1 MTPDSIPDSRE
12 AWLAS
17 VLDAE
22 RRGELL
28 LAFDLVERGLVEFP
42 GDVGL
47 QYRAVLALAR
57 SGSTAEAA
65 RRFEEYDLG
74 AVGDEDTGAL
84 FARIKKDAAFAA
96 EGELRTQLALEAADE
111 YRAIFEQTGGY
122 YPAVNAAT
130 LSFLAGD
137 RDAAAA
143 LARDALRAVA
153 DSGDDSYYAAATEA
167 EAYLL
172 AHEVEQAQV
181 ALERAAAV
189 IGGDFGALAT
199 TRRQLRMIC
208 LASDIDTEILAVV
221 AGPAV
226 IHFCG
231 HRISDNPEAPFHSSD
246 EEHVA
251 REIAEVVA
259 RHNVGFAYGSLASG
273 ADILWAEALLERGV
287 ELHIVLPFALDE
299 FVECSVA
306 PSGGAWVERF
316 TRCLEQAASV
326 TYGTIDAY
334 LGDDVLYKYCSEIA
348 IGLTLVRARYLD
360 AEVHQFAVWDSLP
373 ARGEAGTGIDVAL
386 WRSVGHPVTIV
397 APPAPGSSHADPS
410 RRTPEALVATAAITA
425 TGPLSARPGVAAL
438 STIDDSFAALT
449 HGIGGAPDPAAPA
462 ETAPGSGAPPPSR
475 LVRAMLFADVRGF
488 SKLTD
493 EQLPVFAAHVFASF
507 AAVLAHHGP
516 VVEYS
521 NTWGDAL
528 YAVITDAVSAAACA
542 LELQEAMDRLD
553 PEAIGLPAD
562 LALRLGGHVG
572 PIFPVTDPVLN
583 RRSFVGSHVNR
594 TARIEPVT
602 PPGAVYVTSPFAAA
616 LELASGH
623 AFACDYVGQRP
634 AAKDFGVLRMY
645 RLRRTNAAP

>member
-1 MTPDSIPDSRE
+1 MPDSRE
-12 AWLAS
+12 AWLSS

-28 LAFDLVERGLVEFP
+28 LAFDLVERALVEFP
-42 GDVGL
+42 GDVEL

-65 RRFEEYDLG
+65 RRFEEYELG

-84 FARIKKDAAFAA
+84 SARIKKDAALAA
-96 EGELRTQLALEAADE
+96 EGELRRQLALEAAHE
-111 YRAIFEQTGGY
+111 YRTIFEQTGGY

-143 LARDALRAVA
+143 LATEALRSVA
-153 DSGDDSYYAAATEA
+153 DSEDDSYYALATEA
-167 EAYLL
+167 EAHLL
-172 AHEVEQAQV
+172 TPDLERAKA
-181 ALERAAAV
+181 ALERAAGV

-208 LASDIDTEILAVV
+208 QASGIDTEILAVV

-231 HRISDNPEAPFHSSD
+231 HRISDDPNAPFHASD
-246 EEHVA
+246 EQYVA
-251 REIAEVVA
+251 REIADVVA

-273 ADILWAEALLERGV
+273 ADILWAEALLAREV

-306 PSGGAWVERF
+306 PSGGTWVERF
-316 TRCLEQAASV
+316 SRCIDQAASV
-326 TYGTIDAY
+326 TYGTVDAY

-360 AEVHQFAVWDSLP
+360 AEVHQFAVWDGLP
-373 ARGEAGTGIDVAL
+373 ARGEAGTAIDVAL

-397 APPAPGSSHADPS
+397 PPTVVADSPHSDLS
-410 RRTPEALVATAAITA
+410 RRAREPIVATTTA
-425 TGPLSARPGVAAL
+425 GSTTPASGPGVATVT
-438 STIDDSFAALT
+438 TIDDSFAALT
-449 HGIGGAPDPAAPA
+449 HAIGGSPDPDESGDAAA
-462 ETAPGSGAPPPSR
+462 GIAPPPPSR

-507 AAVLAHHGP
+507 ADVLDHYRA

-542 LELQEAMDRLD
+542 LDLQDAIDRLD
-553 PEAIGLPAD
+553 PEAVGLPAD

-572 PIFPVTDPVLN
+572 PIFPVTDPILK

-616 LELASGH
+616 LELAGGH
-623 AFACDYVGQRP
+623 SFACDYVGQRP